1 MKSAL
6 SGTPPRIDK
15 VNKILSSMEEQQD
28 PSYAHFL
35 AYRIKASSRPETI
48 MGVRM
53 KVLRDTSKKLALL
66 LGEDEALRLLYPIA
80 KKKYEY
86 KIVLG
91 GVLERVSTPL
101 VAVPFLFALCDG
113 WAVPDYYKEILS
125 TFAQKFGVEDI
136 LVYLKQY
143 AHNDNPFARR
153 LSVVAWLGL
162 IKKEVAPV
170 ESALE
175 HCTLVEEDDNY
186 YVQMAT
192 AWLLAELSIGY
203 PQEFQLWVKEHG
215 IRSPQVER
223 MFLQKRRDSLRVPS
237 CLTTTQKIPC
247 ED

>member
-1 MKSAL
+1 MKSTL
-6 SGTPPRIDK
+6 SEAPPTIEK
-15 VNKILSSMEEQQD
+15 VNKILSLMEEQQD

-35 AYRIKASSRPETI
+35 AHRIKASSRPETI

-66 LGEDEALRLLYPIA
+66 LGEDEALRLLYPVA

-86 KIVLG
+86 KIILG
-91 GVLERVSTPL
+91 GVLERVSTSTE
-101 VAVPFLFALCDG
+101 AVPFLFALCDG

-125 TFAQKFGVEDI
+125 TFAQKFGAEVI
-136 LVYLKQY
+136 LKFLKQY
-143 AHNDNPFARR
+143 THNANPFARR
-153 LSVVAWLGL
+153 LSVVAWLCL
-162 IKKEVAPV
+162 VKKKLAPV
-170 ESALE
+170 EKALE

-203 PQEFQLWVKEHG
+203 PQKFQRWAKEHG
-215 IRSPQVER
+215 ICSPQVER

-237 CLTTTQKIPC
+237 CLTTTQKNPC